1 LPREKESLAYSDK
14 LKNKYRNNPEIKRI
28 LRHKH
33 LPALIKKKK
42 RIVHIQKESRHKKD
56 INMRAN
62 NRPEDRPFVP
72 SRNKD
77 LDKVVE

>member
-1 LPREKESLAYSDK
+1 
-14 LKNKYRNNPEIKRI
+14 
-28 LRHKH
+28 LRHRH
-33 LPALIKKKK
+33 LPAFIKKKK
-42 RIVHIQKESRHKKD
+42 GIIHIQKESRHKKD

-62 NRPEDRPFVP
+62 NRPEDRPFIP